1 MSDLDS
7 FNRLFPNEKSCEEYL
22 DKTRWNGIVISPFS
36 PTGKVYECANGMYRC
51 RDTARYFTAKTG
63 TIFHHSRLS
72 LRTWFQAIW
81 LMQENPAITSVAL
94 AEALGI
100 TQKSAWFMQ
109 QRIRQ
114 ALGLKKS
121 RQKHTAAPQTA
132 EDKLNLLDW
141 LSTLKK

>member
-1 MSDLDS
+1 MSSLERFS
-7 FNRLFPNEKSCEEYL
+7 QLFPDEKSCLEYL
-22 DKTRWNGIVISPFS
+22 DRTRWNGIVTSPFS

-81 LMQENPAITSVAL
+81 LMQENPATTSVAL
-94 AEALGI
+94 AQTLGI

-114 ALGLKKS
+114 ALGLKKT
-121 RQKHTAAPQTA
+121 RQKQIPAAQTA

-141 LSTLKK
+141 LSSLKK